1 MTKLERVRT
10 AEAVPAGFRGAAR
23 VGRSLELLRGHV
35 NGTLVFKPGV
45 WGAAKP
51 QLRRE
56 STGKCAYCES
66 PTDTVAHGDVEHFR
80 PKSVYWWLAYCY
92 DNYVFACQVCNQVF
106 KRDAF
111 PVHAMSGR
119 WAGPE
124 VTGPPPDA
132 RLTELAA
139 TLVPDPVD
147 VTDGGFDA
155 YLQATAKEK
164 AGLPDPYLIDP
175 EPLFRWV
182 ANDVLQE
189 VEARAASRRVASTR
203 AFAAAVECCGIN
215 RDELKRWRWATYA
228 MLVVLRDSLAAFED
242 AGIAGDLQQRIRDQI
257 RAMMRAN
264 APYAGMVRYFVR
276 AFEMP
281 L

>member
-35 NGTLVFKPGV
+35 NGTLAFKPAV
-45 WGAAKP
+45 WRAAKP

-106 KRDAF
+106 KGDAF
-111 PVHAMSGR
+111 PVHATSGP
-119 WAGPE
+119 WVGPD

-147 VTDGGFDA
+147 VTGGGFDA
-155 YLQATAKEK
+155 YLQTTAKEK
-164 AGLPDPYLIDP
+164 AGLPDPYVIDP
-175 EPLFRWV
+175 EPLFKWV

-203 AFAAAVECCGIN
+203 AYAAAVECCGIN

-228 MLVVLRDSLAAFED
+228 MLVVLKDSLAAFED

-257 RAMMRAN
+257 RVMMRAD

-276 AFEMP
+276 AFEIP